1 MDSLSWNVLAA
12 TVCSYFILLVAQAAS
27 RLLFHPLRAFP
38 GPKLAALTLWYKT
51 YYDIIQDGMWS
62 EHIEGLHK
70 IYGERAGFPATPALP
85 NPHARQVP

>member
-1 MDSLSWNVLAA
+1 
-12 TVCSYFILLVAQAAS
+12 
-27 RLLFHPLRAFP
+27 
-38 GPKLAALTLWYKT
+38 
-51 YYDIIQDGMWS
+51 MWS